1 MLDLTLISVMIAVAT
16 SVILNLRNYP
26 LYRVT
31 YVALL
36 TGAVKLNRLSS
47 DKTIAY
53 FDGEDLA
60 SAWESSSPNPWIQS
74 FVIYF
79 RKGRDV
85 RLLGG
90 GYIHNTLPTYFDPY
104 ALYWLFKLR
113 RILDPLS
120 EGEDPARLRRDHRI
134 SAIIG
139 GK

>member
-1 MLDLTLISVMIAVAT
+1 MLDLTLIPVLTAVAT
-16 SVILNLRNYP
+16 SVIINFRNYP

-53 FDGEDLA
+53 FDREDLA
-60 SAWESSSPNPWIQS
+60 SSSPDPWIRS
-74 FVIYF
+74 CVIYF
-79 RKGRDV
+79 RNGRDV
-85 RLLGG
+85 RLLSG

-134 SAIIG
+134 SEIIG